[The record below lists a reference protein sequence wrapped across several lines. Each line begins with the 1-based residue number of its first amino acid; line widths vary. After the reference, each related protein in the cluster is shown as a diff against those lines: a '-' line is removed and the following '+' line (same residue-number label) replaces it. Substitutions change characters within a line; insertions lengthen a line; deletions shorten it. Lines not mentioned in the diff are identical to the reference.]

1 MRNPRQGQ
9 IPSEL
14 GWLVDELDGLSAR
27 LRTLE
32 APSGEALSSTVAKLQ
47 SFVSDIQAQLDAWVA
62 SRWTNAQ
69 ITAQITSQI
78 NSKLAGSVTI
88 GGAGTISGAATFGS
102 TITSPVTY
110 STDIGS
116 IPGAH
121 RTLWVKDSGLFGFAS
136 SSRERK
142 TEIQP
147 LDLDVDAV
155 LSIEPRSFR
164 YREAVRRYEEM
175 DEDERAGLEPRREV
189 GFIAEELDDAGL
201 GSFVFYDGEGRPEG
215 IEYSMLVVAQQAVL
229 RDLAARV
236 ARLEGSR

>member
-47 SFVSDIQAQLDAWVA
+47 SLVSDIQAQLDAWVA

-69 ITAQITSQI
+69 ITAQITAQI
-78 NSKLAGSVTI
+78 NSTFASNVGF
-88 GGAGTISGAATFGS
+88 GG

-110 STDIGS
+110 NTDLGS

-142 TEIQP
+142 TEIEP

-155 LSIEPRSFR
+155 LSIEPKTFR
-164 YREAVRRYEEM
+164 YREAVHRWEEM
-175 DEDERAGLEPRREV
+175 PEDERGPEPGLEV

-201 GSFVFYDGEGRPEG
+201 GAFVFYDGEGRPEG
-215 IEYSMLVVAQQAVL
+215 IEYSMLVVAQQAAL
-229 RDLAARV
+229 RDLAARLD
-236 ARLEGSR
+236 RLESDR

>member
-1 MRNPRQGQ
+1 MRNSRQGRL
-9 IPSEL
+9 PSEL
-14 GWLVDELDGLSAR
+14 EWLIDALDDIQAR
-27 LRTLE
+27 LKTIE

-47 SFVSDIQAQLDAWVA
+47 SFVSDIQAQLDAWA
-62 SRWTNAQ
+62 SGRWTNAQ
-69 ITAQITSQI
+69 ITAQIAALI
-78 NSKLAGSVTI
+78 NSTFAGNVAF
-88 GGAGTISGAATFGS
+88 GG

-110 STDIGS
+110 NTDLGS

-142 TEIQP
+142 TEIEP

-155 LSIEPRSFR
+155 LSIEPKTFR

-175 DEDERAGLEPRREV
+175 DEDERVGLEPRREV

-201 GSFVFYDGEGRPEG
+201 GAFVFYDGEGRPEG
-215 IEYSMLVVAQQAVL
+215 IEYSMLVVAQQAAL

-236 ARLEGSR
+236 ARLESGE